1 MLSIL
6 IPIYNYKAFPLVKKL
21 SEQANQS
28 GILYEIVCLNDASS
42 LFIKENLELSQL
54 DSVRYEVSE
63 KNLGRSKTRN
73 KLAQMAQYDWL
84 LFLDTDVMP
93 VDDFLIERYLPFLN
107 DEKQAVYGGIVYSD
121 KKPEKSRLL
130 RWTYGLAR
138 EALKTEQR
146 QKNPYLSF
154 LTLNFLIHKDI
165 FKTVHFN
172 EDIPNLRHEDSLFS
186 YHLKINQIRITHL
199 ENPVEHLGLDPF
211 ENALT
216 KEKESLFALKNLL
229 DQNLIAPD
237 YIKMGKIFTALK
249 KYRLTFFG
257 ALFYNGTKHLFLKN
271 MSSSNPSLFIFDM
284 YRLGYLCKLET
295 DSSA

>member
-6 IPIYNYKAFPLVKKL
+6 IPIYNYNAFPLVKKL

-54 DSVRYEVSE
+54 NSVRYEVSE

-121 KKPEKSRLL
+121 KKPEK
-130 RWTYGLAR
+130 
-138 EALKTEQR
+138 
-146 QKNPYLSF
+146 PF
-154 LTLNFLIHKDI
+154 
-165 FKTVHFN
+165 TV
-172 EDIPNLRHEDSLFS
+172 E
-186 YHLKINQIRITHL
+186 
-199 ENPVEHLGLDPF
+199 
-211 ENALT
+211 
-216 KEKESLFALKNLL
+216 LKNYNKDRGPAYTISYDGIYIGATWARDMRNLMVASFAIYLAAWWLL
-229 DQNLIAPD
+229 QPFGNSGLW
-237 YIKMGKIFTALK
+237 
-249 KYRLTFFG
+249 G
-257 ALFYNGTKHLFLKN
+257 ALLIFFMARGLLQAWRY
-271 MSSSNPSLFIFDM
+271 PSLAQTTFADTAPQ
-284 YRLGYLCKLET
+284 LTPAK
-295 DSSA
+295 APQ